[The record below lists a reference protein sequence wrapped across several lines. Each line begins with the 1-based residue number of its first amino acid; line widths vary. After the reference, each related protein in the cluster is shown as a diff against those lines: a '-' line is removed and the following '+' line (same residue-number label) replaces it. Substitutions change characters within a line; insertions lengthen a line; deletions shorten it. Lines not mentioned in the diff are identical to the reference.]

1 MEIHCHIK
9 LQSHYSDNQSP
20 TSDNHFFLGGC
31 RRLSEVGKCLS
42 MIADQSAIGCQ
53 RITSTTSRRPPT
65 TTFLGGVFRRNS
77 VVGKW
82 LSMIA
87 DQSAIG
93 RRLVVR
99 TVGRWEVFVAAS
111 KNLSPTKLLER
122 LQSTGRGSEL
132 KWCGHFQHT
141 LFTSDSRDHKLEKTG
156 GVHSLECQPVHA
168 CCLCTS

>member
-1 MEIHCHIK
+1 MYMYSSICVLFPFRSLVLIMVSKRREWGELGWVK

-111 KNLSPTKLLER
+111 KTFRRPNFLS
-122 LQSTGRGSEL
+122 
-132 KWCGHFQHT
+132 
-141 LFTSDSRDHKLEKTG
+141 
-156 GVHSLECQPVHA
+156 A
-168 CCLCTS
+168 CSPPAVDLN

>member
-1 MEIHCHIK
+1 MFCLHISIRNTNMLKPLSIHSPCLLIALMQVYIKSAFYRMKAAHLK

-65 TTFLGGVFRRNS
+65 TTFFGGVFRRNS

-111 KNLSPTKLLER
+111 KTFRRPNFLS
-122 LQSTGRGSEL
+122 
-132 KWCGHFQHT
+132 
-141 LFTSDSRDHKLEKTG
+141 
-156 GVHSLECQPVHA
+156 A
-168 CCLCTS
+168 CSPPAVDLN